1 MGNQLIK
8 EQIIEILESDYCDGG
23 PTLGSIAD
31 KIENLVNQ
39 EVERRIKE
47 RMPSNF
53 DIVTATSK
61 WVEEKPER
69 GYCKF
74 GFIEGIVWLM
84 SRLTCSEKPNNSQ
97 KTEGGAK

>member
-39 EVERRIKE
+39 EAERRIKE
-47 RMPSNF
+47 RMLSDE
-53 DIVTATSK
+53 DIIDFALFYVNHKSLLPANK
-61 WVEEKPER
+61 GLIKDAIIIGMKEL
-69 GYCKF
+69 C
-74 GFIEGIVWLM
+74 
-84 SRLTCSEKPNNSQ
+84 SRLTNPGEQ
-97 KTEGGAK
+97 KTEGGGE